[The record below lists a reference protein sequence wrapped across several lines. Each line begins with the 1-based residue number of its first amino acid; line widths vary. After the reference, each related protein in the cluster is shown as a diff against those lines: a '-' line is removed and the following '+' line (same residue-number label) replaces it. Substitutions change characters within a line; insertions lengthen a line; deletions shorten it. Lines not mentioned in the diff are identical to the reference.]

1 MNTLAGDDTENQ
13 AEASPGAGK
22 ANRIVMVQ

>member
-1 MNTLAGDDTENQ
+1 MNTLAGDEAENQ
-13 AEASPGAGK
+13 DTASPGTGK